1 MGGVC
6 GGVCGGTLAL
16 DWVLGILCLLSQSS
30 VGLCCFLVAIEKN
43 TGSCAIKSSR
53 KRHFQEKSSESRNR
67 RQIGEFMRSCGPPPR
82 PPPLLLHLKV
92 LVFIL
97 WRLRGR
103 TLSPHYFCVFL
114 PDRGEKQNQCLRMEC
129 VVGCWDVSDGCCGCF
144 ILYFSH
150 RQFLEQVE
158 TSVISVK
165 RQCIHRAEPRGH
177 EATRPRGREA
187 ARA

>member
-1 MGGVC
+1 MGDPG
-6 GGVCGGTLAL
+6 
-16 DWVLGILCLLSQSS
+16 
-30 VGLCCFLVAIEKN
+30 VGLGTGYFVFVESELSRALLFFGCHREKHRLLCN
-43 TGSCAIKSSR
+43 KIIQEETFPR
-53 KRHFQEKSSESRNR
+53 KIFRVKKQTANWRIHEELWS
-67 RQIGEFMRSCGPPPR
+67 PPR